1 MARSNSVKTQTAAVQ
16 PAYQVL
22 PVVGPGAGVDLRSAP
37 TLIAPTRART
47 LVNCSLSEPGVLLPR
62 PGYTQFST
70 VSLGAGRPQ
79 GGARVYLNTATPNV
93 ASTIFTLV
101 GWNGGVYNL
110 TDSGGWVSTTP
121 SLSNLSSTSALAF
134 PSDRDLVAVF
144 DGSTSPWKSTN
155 GSSWTRLGIVAG
167 SSATLSSLSTGGLSS
182 GEYEI
187 GFTYKA
193 RGLAYESNGSSVH
206 STLTLSA
213 SSGAI
218 TVVIPNSTDAQV
230 DAIVVYARKVTAG
243 ETVRRKASS
252 FAQSTGANSTV
263 VLTSTAWTTADE
275 EPSDHNTPPVLSFG
289 VVWKNRWWARSATVT
304 NRIHFTQLFLPQA
317 WPGLFYV
324 DIPFERGDAIQA
336 LVPFGDTLI
345 VLGTTRIFV
354 IVGQTSL
361 DFEVR
366 PAIASEAGALGPRAV
381 AVIENSVIHAAA
393 SGVYA
398 FDGSGDKLLS
408 YDLEPAWEDLIGSI
422 AASELSR
429 VAMVYDQLRKELRIS
444 VPRRYPSGTWG
455 EWVLDLNRTRTT
467 EAPAWTATDRT
478 IGDYIPWN
486 GPEADAGNQG
496 RLLSLHSS
504 LAMVFEESVGTS
516 ANSSNLTMEYEGP
529 GLTLGTHRARWI
541 DWRMEYEPHAGAC
554 SMEAVIDGVSQ
565 GTQSVSIGS
574 GLALYGTAVYGTG
587 VYGGSGRRQAYTL
600 LPLKAD
606 GRTYVQ
612 KLTYTGQEAFRA
624 FSYHLGVRPESKSR
638 SFSE

>member
-1 MARSNSVKTQTAAVQ
+1 MARNAVKTQTAAVQ

-37 TLIAPTRART
+37 TLIEATRARF
-47 LVNCSLSEPGVLLPR
+47 LVNCSLSEPGVLLSR
-62 PGYTQFST
+62 PGFRQFSS
-70 VSLGAGRPQ
+70 VSLGSGRPQ

-93 ASTIFTLV
+93 ASTNFTLV
-101 GWNGGVYNL
+101 GWKGGVYNL

-121 SLSNLSSTSALAF
+121 SLKNLSLTNPLIF

-155 GSSWTRLGIVAG
+155 GSSWTKLGIVAG
-167 SSATLSSLSTGGLSS
+167 SAATLSSLSTGGLSS

-193 RGLAYESNGSSVH
+193 RGLAFESNGSSVH
-206 STLTLSA
+206 STLTLA
-213 SSGAI
+213 ATSGAI
-218 TVVIPNSTDAQV
+218 NVIIPNSTDPQV
-230 DAIVVYARKVTAG
+230 DAIVVYARKVSAG

-252 FAQSTGANSTV
+252 FAQSAGANSTV
-263 VLTSTAWTTADE
+263 ILTSTAWTTADE
-275 EPSDHNTPPVLSFG
+275 EPSDHTPPPVLSFG
-289 VVWKNRWWARSATVT
+289 VVWKNRWWARAASVT
-304 NRIHFTQLFLPQA
+304 NRIYFTQLFLPQA

-366 PAIASEAGALGPRAV
+366 PAIASEAGALGPKAV
-381 AVIENSVIHAAA
+381 AVIENSVVHAAA

-408 YDLEPAWEDLIGSI
+408 YDLEPAWADVIGVASATDL
-422 AASELSR
+422 AR
-429 VAMVYDQLRKELRIS
+429 VALVYDQLRKELRIS
-444 VPRRYPSGTWG
+444 VPRRYPTGTWG
-455 EWVLDLNRTRTT
+455 EWVLDLNRTRTS

-478 IGDYIPWN
+478 IGDYIAWN
-486 GPEADAGNQG
+486 GPETAAGNQG
-496 RLLSLHSS
+496 RLLTLHSS
-504 LAMVFEESVGTS
+504 QAMVFEEAVGTS
-516 ANSSNLTMEYEGP
+516 ANGSDLTVEYEGP

-565 GTQSVSIGS
+565 GTQSVTLGA
-574 GLALYGTAVYGTG
+574 GLAVYGTALYGTA

-600 LPLKAD
+600 LPLSAD

-612 KLTYTGQEAFRA
+612 KLTYTGQEPFRV
-624 FSYHLGVRPESKSR
+624 FSYHLGVRPEVHSR